1 MIRARRH
8 TVALTTSRGVEAV
21 EGAEMDRTPMNE
33 IRGGQTTAST
43 GTRIV
48 AVLSLLGGIG
58 FLGAIVVLFG
68 AIASNTMT
76 TWASL
81 WSDPVLGVV
90 LLVGGE
96 GGLLVLCAALA
107 GLSLIRE
114 KTDPGVASVAA
125 VGALGGF
132 IGALWSVVALFVLP
146 PASAI
151 VAIYLARVDRLP
163 KSIAT
168 LHAGAALGCIVVGA
182 LWTQNAS
189 LGLGDLIVLLYPI
202 TWMAI
207 GLALLRGL
215 PSSESPAS
223 SLAFGR

>member
-1 MIRARRH
+1 
-8 TVALTTSRGVEAV
+8 
-21 EGAEMDRTPMNE
+21 MNE
-33 IRGGQTTAST
+33 IRRGQTTANT

-58 FLGAIVVLFG
+58 FLSAIVVLFG
-68 AIASNTMT
+68 SLASNT
-76 TWASL
+76 TWVSL

-90 LLVGGE
+90 MLVGGV
-96 GGLLVLCAALA
+96 GGVVALCAALA

-114 KTDPGVASVAA
+114 NTDPGVASVAA
-125 VGALGGF
+125 LGALGGG
-132 IGALWSVVALFVLP
+132 IGALWPVVALFVLP

-163 KSIAT
+163 KSIAM

-215 PSSESPAS
+215 PSSESPAAS
-223 SLAFGR
+223 VAFGR

>member
-1 MIRARRH
+1 
-8 TVALTTSRGVEAV
+8 
-21 EGAEMDRTPMNE
+21 MNE
-33 IRGGQTTAST
+33 IRRGQATAST

-48 AVLSLLGGIG
+48 AILSLLGGIG
-58 FLGAIVVLFG
+58 FLSAIVVMFG
-68 AIASNTMT
+68 SLARNT
-76 TWASL
+76 TWAGL

-90 LLVGGE
+90 MLVGGV
-96 GGLLVLCAALA
+96 GGVGSLCAALA

-125 VGALGGF
+125 LGALGGG

-163 KSIAT
+163 KSIAM
-168 LHAGAALGCIVVGA
+168 LHAGAALGCVVVGA
-182 LWTQNAS
+182 LWAQNAS
-189 LGLGDLIVLLYPI
+189 LGLGDLVVLLYPI
-202 TWMAI
+202 TWIAI

-215 PSSESPAS
+215 PSSESRAS
-223 SLAFGR
+223 SLAFER

>member
-1 MIRARRH
+1 MRARRH
-8 TVALTTSRGVEAV
+8 TVALTTSGGVEAV
-21 EGAEMDRTPMNE
+21 EGAEMDRTPVNE
-33 IRGGQTTAST
+33 IRRDQTTAST

-48 AVLSLLGGIG
+48 ALLSLLGGIG
-58 FLGAIVVLFG
+58 FLSAIVVLFG
-68 AIASNTMT
+68 SLASNT
-76 TWASL
+76 TWAGL
-81 WSDPVLGVV
+81 WSDPILGVV
-90 LLVGGE
+90 MLVGGV
-96 GGLLVLCAALA
+96 GGVVALCAALA

-125 VGALGGF
+125 LGALGGG
-132 IGALWSVVALFVLP
+132 IGALWPVVALFVLP
-146 PASAI
+146 PASGI

-163 KSIAT
+163 KSIAM

-189 LGLGDLIVLLYPI
+189 LGFGDLIVLLYPI
-202 TWMAI
+202 TWIAI

-223 SLAFGR
+223 SLAFER

>member
-1 MIRARRH
+1 
-8 TVALTTSRGVEAV
+8 
-21 EGAEMDRTPMNE
+21 MNE
-33 IRGGQTTAST
+33 IRRGQTAASI

-48 AVLSLLGGIG
+48 AILSLLGGIG
-58 FLGAIVVLFG
+58 FLSAIVVLFG
-68 AIASNTMT
+68 SLASNT
-76 TWASL
+76 TWVNL

-90 LLVGGE
+90 MLVGGV
-96 GGLLVLCAALA
+96 GGVVALCAALA

-125 VGALGGF
+125 LGALGGG
-132 IGALWSVVALFVLP
+132 IGALWPVVALFVLP

-163 KSIAT
+163 KSLAM
-168 LHAGAALGCIVVGA
+168 LHAGVALGTIVVGA

-189 LGLGDLIVLLYPI
+189 LGLGDFIVLLYPI
-202 TWMAI
+202 TWIAI

-215 PSSESPAS
+215 PSRESPAS
-223 SLAFGR
+223 SLAFER

>member
-1 MIRARRH
+1 MRARRH
-8 TVALTTSRGVEAV
+8 TVALTTSGGVEAV
-21 EGAEMDRTPMNE
+21 EGAEMDRTPVNE
-33 IRGGQTTAST
+33 IRRDPTTAST

-48 AVLSLLGGIG
+48 ALLSLLGGIG
-58 FLGAIVVLFG
+58 FLSAIVVLFG
-68 AIASNTMT
+68 SFASNT
-76 TWASL
+76 TWAGL

-90 LLVGGE
+90 MLVGGV
-96 GGLLVLCAALA
+96 GGLVALCAALA

-125 VGALGGF
+125 LGALGGA
-132 IGALWSVVALFVLP
+132 IGALWPVVALFVLP

-163 KSIAT
+163 RSIAI
-168 LHAGAALGCIVVGA
+168 LHAGAGLGCIVVGA

-202 TWMAI
+202 TWIAI

-223 SLAFGR
+223 SLALQR

>member
-1 MIRARRH
+1 
-8 TVALTTSRGVEAV
+8 
-21 EGAEMDRTPMNE
+21 MDNR
-33 IRGGQTTAST
+33 GQTTAST

-48 AVLSLLGGIG
+48 AILSLLGGIG
-58 FLGAIVVLFG
+58 FLSAIVVMFG
-68 AIASNTMT
+68 SLASNT

-90 LLVGGE
+90 VLVGGV
-96 GGLLVLCAALA
+96 GGVVALCAALA

-125 VGALGGF
+125 LGALGGG
-132 IGALWSVVALFVLP
+132 IGALWPVVALWVLP
-146 PASAI
+146 LASAI
-151 VAIYLARVDRLP
+151 LTIYLARVDRLP
-163 KSIAT
+163 KSLAM
-168 LHAGAALGCIVVGA
+168 LHAGVALGTIVVGA

-202 TWMAI
+202 TWIAI

-215 PSSESPAS
+215 PSSESPAA
-223 SLAFGR
+223 SLALER

>member
-1 MIRARRH
+1 
-8 TVALTTSRGVEAV
+8 
-21 EGAEMDRTPMNE
+21 MNE
-33 IRGGQTTAST
+33 IRRDQTTAGT

-48 AVLSLLGGIG
+48 AILSLLGGIG
-58 FLGAIVVLFG
+58 LLGAILVLFG
-68 AIASNTMT
+68 SLASNT
-76 TWASL
+76 TWVDL

-90 LLVGGE
+90 MLVGGV
-96 GGLLVLCAALA
+96 GGVVALCAALA

-125 VGALGGF
+125 LGALGGG
-132 IGALWSVVALFVLP
+132 IGALWPVVALFVLP

-163 KSIAT
+163 RSLAMV
-168 LHAGAALGCIVVGA
+168 HAGVALVTTVVGA

-189 LGLGDLIVLLYPI
+189 LGLGDLLVLLYPI
-202 TWMAI
+202 TWIAI

-215 PSSESPAS
+215 PSSESPVS
-223 SLAFGR
+223 SLALER

>member
-1 MIRARRH
+1 MEMDQNFEQIRA
-8 TVALTTSRGVEAV
+8 TDALPGTTLGL
-21 EGAEMDRTPMNE
+21 
-33 IRGGQTTAST
+33 
-43 GTRIV
+43 GTRLV
-48 AVLSLLGGIG
+48 AVLAVLGGIG

-68 AIASNTMT
+68 ALSNTMT
-76 TWASL
+76 WDSL

-90 LLVGGE
+90 IRVGGV
-96 GGLLVLCAALA
+96 GGVVALCAALA
-107 GLSLIRE
+107 GLSDPER
-114 KTDPGVASVAA
+114 TDPGVASVAA
-125 VGALGGF
+125 LGALGGG
-132 IGALWSVVALFVLP
+132 IGALWPVVAMFVLP

-163 KSIAT
+163 TSIAM
-168 LHAGAALGCIVVGA
+168 LHAGVALGSIVVGA
-182 LWTQNAS
+182 LWAQNAS

-202 TWMAI
+202 TWIAI

>member
-1 MIRARRH
+1 
-8 TVALTTSRGVEAV
+8 
-21 EGAEMDRTPMNE
+21 MNE
-33 IRGGQTTAST
+33 IRRGQTTATT

-48 AVLSLLGGIG
+48 AILSLLGGIG
-58 FLGAIVVLFG
+58 FLSAIVVLFG
-68 AIASNTMT
+68 SLASNT
-76 TWASL
+76 TWVRL

-90 LLVGGE
+90 MLVGGV
-96 GGLLVLCAALA
+96 GGLVALCAALA

-125 VGALGGF
+125 LGALGGG
-132 IGALWSVVALFVLP
+132 IGALWPVVALFVLP

-163 KSIAT
+163 KSIAM

-189 LGLGDLIVLLYPI
+189 LGLGDFIVLLYPI

-223 SLAFGR
+223 SLAFER